1 MHLLFESFHAANL
14 TLAGDGALLLS
25 GARERVLAWGIVFCV
40 MAATALLSWL
50 FGLRRRFALAA
61 FAVALLIPLLV
72 MPGLRNE
79 QIRVEPQSITVREG
93 GWLLPVRMSIDLRNL
108 KQIRE
113 RGTQFSVAGYIVEPN
128 ALWLFE
134 YADGSHRQVLLNDFF
149 TAHRMAV
156 AQYLRDRGHLVL

>member
-1 MHLLFESFHAANL
+1 
-14 TLAGDGALLLS
+14 
-25 GARERVLAWGIVFCV
+25 
-40 MAATALLSWL
+40 
-50 FGLRRRFALAA
+50 
-61 FAVALLIPLLV
+61 
-72 MPGLRNE
+72 
-79 QIRVEPQSITVREG
+79 
-93 GWLLPVRMSIDLRNL
+93 MSIDLRNL